1 LRNAQPEVRLLR
13 KAIIFDLGNTLVV
26 EKRDDRATLDKLT
39 LVPIQDAEI
48 VLRRLHKYYKL
59 GLLSN
64 TEQSRAVHLSE
75 AMARLGWRGLF
86 DSLASSIDIGARKP
100 ARSTFE
106 YVLDALG
113 TAPEETV
120 MVGNDLKADIEG
132 ANRCG
137 METVFYSNAESD
149 WQALP
154 RATTKP
160 DHIVSHLKDLLS
172 IFLPN

>member
-1 LRNAQPEVRLLR
+1 LR

-26 EKRDDRATLDKLT
+26 EERDDRTTLDKLT
-39 LVPIQDAEI
+39 LVPMQDAEF
-48 VLRRLHKYYKL
+48 VLRRLHQYYKL

-64 TEQSRAVHLSE
+64 TEQSRVAHLSE

-100 ARSTFE
+100 ARSAFE

-113 TAPEETV
+113 VSFEEAV

-137 METVFYSNAESD
+137 METVFCSYAESD
-149 WQALP
+149 WWALQ
-154 RATTKP
+154 RATTQP
-160 DHIVSHLKDLLS
+160 DYVVSRLKDLLS
-172 IFLPN
+172 IFVPY